1 MCAVCRSAD
10 AFSVAG
16 SYYSVD
22 DDMGDDD
29 VLMASNNAAAASQA
43 RREFKVK
50 RSVSHEHLRDVGR
63 DLSRES
69 SEEAE
74 GSDVMGLQLPSREY
88 LHLPTNLWFSRLPLP
103 AIPMIL

>member
-1 MCAVCRSAD
+1 
-10 AFSVAG
+10 
-16 SYYSVD
+16 
-22 DDMGDDD
+22 MGDDD

-74 GSDVMGLQLPSREY
+74 GSDVMGLQLPGVFFQPHVVHAVVHSD
-88 LHLPTNLWFSRLPLP
+88 LLL
-103 AIPMIL
+103 